1 MHKVIM
7 APTEG
12 LESERAA
19 ISVAVNLARRFGAD
33 LHLVRAE
40 APPLGIET
48 VPRPPVLTI
57 TDQTLLDERVARFRK
72 LEALRNECQALGDI
86 RVTTALEDGPVT
98 STLADYATKHN
109 VDLIVMS
116 SHCRGGMKRLTL
128 GSVTDYLVR
137 NTNIPV
143 LVVRPSASVIEAV
156 PERALNRIVVPLDA
170 SELAE
175 DVLPEVSEMAMK
187 FGSMVSLVHVLTPET
202 YSQKEIMQPGL
213 PWWDEAIAIANA
225 YLEEVAAHLAEQGL
239 TVTRDVVLSDDIAS
253 AILDYATRTRAD
265 VIALATR
272 GKGGVGRLVFGS
284 VADEI
289 TRRSPVSLL
298 VLHPGHGAVADNASR
313 RSESGLLAK
322 G

>member
-12 LESERAA
+12 AESEIVA
-19 ISVAVNLARRFGAD
+19 ISVAAKLAQRFDAD
-33 LHLVRAE
+33 LHLVAAE

-48 VPRPPVLTI
+48 VPRPPVLAI
-57 TDQTLLDERVARFRK
+57 TEQTLMDERLARLRK
-72 LEALRNECQALGDI
+72 LEALGNEYAALDNI

-98 STLADYATKHN
+98 RTLAEYATKHN

-116 SHCRGGMKRLTL
+116 SHSRGGLKRITL
-128 GSVTDYLVR
+128 GSVTDYLIR

-143 LVVRPSASVIEAV
+143 LVVRPRTSAIGAT
-156 PERALNRIVVPLDA
+156 PEYALSRIVVPLDG

-175 DVLPEVSEMAMK
+175 QVLPEVAALASR
-187 FGSMVSLVHVLTPET
+187 FGSTVNLIHVLTPVT
-202 YSQKEIMQPGL
+202 YSQREIMQPGL
-213 PWWDEAIAIANA
+213 PWWDADIAIART
-225 YLEEVAAHLAEQGL
+225 YLDDVASELTGQGL
-239 TVTRDVVLSDDIAS
+239 TVSKDVVLSDHIAT
-253 AILDYATRTRAD
+253 AIRDYAVRARAD

-272 GKGGVGRLVFGS
+272 GKGGVSRLVFGG

-289 TRRSPVSLL
+289 TRTSPTSLL
-298 VLHPGHGAVADNASR
+298 VVHPKQPVADDASGQ
-313 RSESGLLAK
+313 SESRALAE

>member
-1 MHKVIM
+1 MPKVIM

-12 LESERAA
+12 LENEKAA
-19 ISVAVNLARRFGAD
+19 ISVAVKLAQRFGAH

-72 LEALRNECQALGDI
+72 LEALGNECQALGHI
-86 RVTTALEDGPVT
+86 RVITALEDGPVT
-98 STLADYATKHN
+98 STLADYAAKHN

-116 SHCRGGMKRLTL
+116 SHCRGGLKRLTL

-137 NTNIPV
+137 NTSIPV
-143 LVVRPSASVIEAV
+143 LVVRPSASVIEAA
-156 PERALNRIVVPLDA
+156 PERVLNRIVVPLDA

-175 DVLPEVSEMAMK
+175 DVLPEVSELALN
-187 FGSMVSLVHVLTPET
+187 FGSTVSLIHVLTPET
-202 YSQKEIMQPGL
+202 YSQQEIMQPGL
-213 PWWDEAIAIANA
+213 PWWDEDIANA
-225 YLEEVAAHLAEQGL
+225 NSYLEEVAAHLTAEGL
-239 TVTRDVVLSDDIAS
+239 TVSKDVILSDNIAS

-289 TRRSPVSLL
+289 TRRSPISLL
-298 VLHPGHGAVADNASR
+298 VLHSGHDALTDGASGR
-313 RSESGLLAK
+313 WESGLLAK

>member
-12 LESERAA
+12 AESEMAA
-19 ISVAVNLARRFGAD
+19 ISVAVKLAQRFDAD
-33 LHLVRAE
+33 LHLVAAE

-48 VPRPPVLTI
+48 VPRPPVLAI
-57 TDQTLLDERVARFRK
+57 TEQTLADERLARLRK
-72 LEALRNECQALGDI
+72 LEARGNEYAVLGNI

-98 STLADYATKHN
+98 RTLAEYATKHN

-116 SHCRGGMKRLTL
+116 SHSRGGVKRITL
-128 GSVTDYLVR
+128 GSVTDYLIR

-143 LVVRPSASVIEAV
+143 LVVRPRTSVTGAT
-156 PERALNRIVVPLDA
+156 PEYALGRIVVPLDG

-175 DVLPEVSEMAMK
+175 QILPEVAALASRL
-187 FGSMVSLVHVLTPET
+187 GSAVNLIHVLTPVT

-213 PWWDEAIAIANA
+213 PWWDADIAIAKS
-225 YLEEVAAHLAEQGL
+225 YLDDAASELIGQGL
-239 TVTRDVVLSDDIAS
+239 AVSKDVILSDHIAT
-253 AILDYATRTRAD
+253 AIQDYAVRAGAD

-272 GKGGVGRLVFGS
+272 GKGGVSRLVFGS

-289 TRRSPVSLL
+289 TRTSPTSLL
-298 VLHPGHGAVADNASR
+298 VVHPRQRAVADDASG
-313 RSESGLLAK
+313 RSESRALAE

>member
-1 MHKVIM
+1 MHKAIM

-12 LESERAA
+12 LENEKAA
-19 ISVAVNLARRFGAD
+19 ISVAVKLAQRFGAH

-72 LEALRNECQALGDI
+72 LEALGNECQALGKI
-86 RVTTALEDGPVT
+86 RVTAALEDGPVT

-116 SHCRGGMKRLTL
+116 SHSRGGIQRLTL

-143 LVVRPSASVIEAV
+143 LVVRPSPSLTEAA

-175 DVLPEVSEMAMK
+175 EVLPEVSQLALQ
-187 FGSMVSLVHVLTPET
+187 FGSTVSLVHVLTPAT
-202 YSQKEIMQPGL
+202 YSQRAIMQPGL
-213 PWWDEAIAIANA
+213 PWWDEDIGNANS
-225 YLEEVAAHLAEQGL
+225 YLEEVATHLTEQGL
-239 TVTRDVVLSDDIAS
+239 TVS
-253 AILDYATRTRAD
+253 
-265 VIALATR
+265 
-272 GKGGVGRLVFGS
+272 K
-284 VADEI
+284 EC
-289 TRRSPVSLL
+289 
-298 VLHPGHGAVADNASR
+298 
-313 RSESGLLAK
+313 GLER
-322 G
+322 